1 MLSISGRKKKWRRSG
16 RSSSPCG
23 HAWSTSAA
31 TTTPHPAITCPQ
43 AHRII
48 VSNYFQSAR
57 QNGPFNHG
65 LLAVQSGWQASTE
78 DYIIRSF
85 EPIWNSDI
93 DS

>member
-1 MLSISGRKKKWRRSG
+1 MAAVWALVVAVW
-16 RSSSPCG
+16 G

-78 DYIIRSF
+78 DYFIHLF